1 MRMHT
6 VRGGGGTPLAV
17 YETGRT
23 EGPALVLVHGLAQ
36 SHQAWRRQ
44 LQGPLA
50 QAFRVV
56 AMDLRGHGA
65 SDKPEGGYQDSR
77 LWAEDVHAVLTAL
90 KVERPVLVGWSYGGY
105 VVADYL
111 RHHGE
116 SAVAGVHLVA
126 PIILEGSPEA
136 FALLSPDFLATLPG
150 LLSPE
155 PGVHTQAVEAFV
167 SLLFHRPVPPETR
180 AAVLAY
186 NRLVPDYVIQGIA
199 TRAGDAR
206 EVLPGLTVPVLL
218 SHGLEDHVVL
228 PESSRKLAAVM
239 PQAQVS
245 FYPDVG
251 HSPFLEDTA
260 RFEREL
266 MDFVRRCQ

>member
-1 MRMHT
+1 
-6 VRGGGGTPLAV
+6 
-17 YETGRT
+17 
-23 EGPALVLVHGLAQ
+23 VLVHGLAQ
-36 SHQAWRRQ
+36 SHQAWQRQ
-44 LQGPLA
+44 FQGPLA

-56 AMDLRGHGA
+56 AMDLRGHGQ
-65 SDKPEGGYQDSR
+65 SDKPQGQYLDSQ
-77 LWAEDVHAVLTAL
+77 LWAEDVHAVLTTL
-90 KVERPVLVGWSYGGY
+90 KLERPVLVGWSYGGY

-111 RHHGE
+111 RHFGE
-116 SAVAGVHLVA
+116 GAVAGVHLVA

-136 FALLSPDFLATLPG
+136 FALLSQEFLATLPG

-155 PGVHTQAVEAFV
+155 PDVHTQALETFV
-167 SLLFHRPVPPETR
+167 SLLFHKPMPPETL

-199 TRAGDAR
+199 TRAGDVR

-218 SHGLEDHVVL
+218 SHGLEDHVIL

-239 PQAQVS
+239 PRAEVS

-251 HSPFLEDTA
+251 HSPFMEDPA

-266 MDFVRRCQ
+266 MEFARRCQ